1 MTIENRAISPN
12 LSMEELRTIF
22 PNRVIAPA
30 DAEYDKARTTFYG
43 GIDHRPA
50 VIIRVTNA
58 DEVARVIAL
67 ARSTGM
73 ELSVRSGG
81 HSVLGHCIADGGIVL
96 DLSLMRDLE
105 IDVDGRTAWAET
117 GLTAAEYTSAVGA
130 YGLAT

>member
-1 MTIENRAISPN
+1 MTIENRAVSPK

-58 DEVARVIAL
+58 DEVARVIVIAL

-96 DLSLMRDLE
+96 DLSLMRDLQ
-105 IDVDGRTAWAET
+105 IDVDGRTAWAEP
-117 GLTAAEYTSAVGA
+117 GLTAV
-130 YGLAT
+130 